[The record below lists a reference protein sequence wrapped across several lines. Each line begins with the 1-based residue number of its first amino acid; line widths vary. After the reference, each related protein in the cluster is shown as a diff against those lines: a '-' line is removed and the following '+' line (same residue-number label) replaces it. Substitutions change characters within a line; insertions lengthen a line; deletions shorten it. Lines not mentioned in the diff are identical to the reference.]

1 MEMVS
6 VAQEEQ
12 IQLQEHLLHTQEAV
26 AEVPMVVILLDLLL
40 EDQAVVETV
49 VFQAFQLQVQMEKAA
64 EAALVVPQEDQ
75 ELLF

>member
-1 MEMVS
+1 MVS

-12 IQLQEHLLHTQEAV
+12 IQLQDRLLHTQEAV
-26 AEVPMVVILLDLLL
+26 AEVPMVLTLLDLSL
-40 EDQAVVETV
+40 EDQVVEEMVPT
-49 VFQAFQLQVQMEKAA
+49 QAFQLQVQMEKAA